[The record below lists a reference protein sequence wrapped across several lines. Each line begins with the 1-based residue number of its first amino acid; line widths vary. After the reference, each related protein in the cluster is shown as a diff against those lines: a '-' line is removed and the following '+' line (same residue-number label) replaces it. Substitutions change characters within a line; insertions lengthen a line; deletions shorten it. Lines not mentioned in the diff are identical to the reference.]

1 MVIRSLFAATM
12 LASIVGNPAF
22 AADKCTGPIVFGT
35 TISETGFFSTLT
47 TKWDKMTR
55 AFADEINKEGG
66 VMVSS
71 CGKKL
76 PLKFVIY
83 DDQSNPS
90 LATSL
95 YEKMASVD
103 NVDFFVGPDWTT
115 IALPV
120 ATVAEKHKIP
130 MVSANVAARAA
141 FTRGL
146 KYFWGTP
153 YPIVPRWS
161 ENYFA
166 MLSTMN
172 PKPKTIFFITQ
183 DNPVQKEITDTW
195 APKTEAAGMQ
205 VVGKE
210 IFPTDLKDFSSIIFK
225 LREAKPDIIY
235 ISSFDNASVALLQ
248 QMRQQR
254 VHALDVHQSIL
265 SGSLAHQVGDKVVE
279 GMTSEIAWYHGI
291 KGDYSDLVERVF
303 KDSDIDMF
311 ENLTSMARFVSY
323 LVMTEAI
330 EKAGAVDREKVR
342 AALYKGTFK
351 APPGDVIFDE
361 NGFPSSTDF
370 TIQMQKGKV
379 IVVWPAAQAT
389 GKMIWPSP
397 SWQ

>member
-1 MVIRSLFAATM
+1 
-12 LASIVGNPAF
+12 
-22 AADKCTGPIVFGT
+22 
-35 TISETGFFSTLT
+35 
-47 TKWDKMTR
+47 MTNV
-55 AFADEINKEGG
+55 FADEINKEGG
-66 VMVSS
+66 VMLSS

-76 PLKFVIY
+76 PLKIIIY

-130 MVSANVAARAA
+130 MISANVAAHVAY
-141 FTRGL
+141 TRGL

-195 APKTEAAGMQ
+195 APKAEAAGMH

-265 SGSLAHQVGDKVVE
+265 SGSLAHQVGDNVVE

-291 KGDYSDLVERVF
+291 KGDYGDLVERVF
-303 KDSDIDMF
+303 KYSDIDMF

-330 EKAGAVDREKVR
+330 EKAGAVDHEKVR

-351 APPGDVIFDE
+351 APPGDVTFDE